1 MRNLRALSLFII
13 LVTFVL
19 SSIIEFQTQ
28 KINQIQTQYNDLQKA
43 NNDLIQN
50 SNELK
55 QKIESKNTIIEEK
68 TNTIITL
75 RQEIE
80 KLKQDNKEQQSIID
94 TLKTTPNKNRIPQIP
109 TNMYMSMDYRKITN
123 HRSEQWLLQMDNT
136 YTNKNG
142 IRTYID
148 KNGREYL
155 TAALAANYGRE
166 IGSAWLVTLTNGSE
180 FYVMMGDF
188 KDDGSDPLRMGDPC
202 KNYDNQDC
210 LCVIEFIVEMEKVP
224 REVRLSGTMSSLDF
238 FNGHISS
245 MQYIGDIW

>member
-1 MRNLRALSLFII
+1 MKKLRILSLFII
-13 LVTFVL
+13 LVTFIL
-19 SSIIEFQTQ
+19 SSVIEFQT
-28 KINQIQTQYNDLQKA
+28 KRIDEIQSQYDDLQ
-43 NNDLIQN
+43 NTNDNLIQHC
-50 SNELK
+50 NELEQQIK
-55 QKIESKNTIIEEK
+55 SDKIILEEK
-68 TNTIITL
+68 TNTIFVL
-75 RQEIE
+75 RQQIE
-80 KLKQDNKEQQSIID
+80 ELKQENEEQQSLIS
-94 TLKTTPNKNRIPQIP
+94 TLETTPNKNRVPTVP

-136 YTNKNG
+136 YTNENG

-180 FYVMMGDF
+180 FYIMMGDF

-202 KNYDNQDC
+202 KNYDEQDC
-210 LCVIEFIVEMEKVP
+210 LCVIEFIVEMERVPTKVQ
-224 REVRLSGTMSSLDF
+224 LSGTMSSLDF
-238 FNGHISS
+238 FNGHIDS